1 MHDPEAATLTTIRA
15 RHRQARGKVGQYNL
29 GRYCRECNAD
39 WPCDTAVLLAVVDA
53 LTAERD
59 ALLATLRRI
68 DALGADGLITRE
80 SARALEA
87 ILAHTRG
94 GEAPPLLQREHGAV
108 WATPD
113 A

>member
-1 MHDPEAATLTTIRA
+1 MPDPESATLTTIRA
-15 RHRQARGKVGQYNL
+15 RHRQARGKVGRYNL
-29 GRYCRECNAD
+29 GQYCRECNAD

-68 DALGADGLITRE
+68 DGLGAAGLLERE
-80 SARALEA
+80 PARALEA

-94 GEAPPLLQREHGAV
+94 GEAPPLLQREHGAA
-108 WATPD
+108 WAAPD